1 MKLIRSRIM
10 VFVFTACILVFLLA
24 SAFLT
29 DKAVDVYSENTQLQ
43 DRVCIVIDAGHG
55 GVDGGAVS
63 CTGAKESNIN
73 LDISLR
79 LNDLL
84 HLLGINTYMIRTED
98 ISVYTTGNSIA
109 AKKVSDLKER
119 VRIINQTS
127 NAILVSIHQNNFD
140 DSRYSGAQVFYN
152 SDPLLARNLQDTFV
166 KTLNPGSKRK
176 AKKADGVYLM
186 QNITCPGY
194 LIECGFLSNY
204 SEEALLRD
212 PVYQKKLCCVISAVL
227 SCSINNGTVA

>member
-1 MKLIRSRIM
+1 MRIIKSRTMILI
-10 VFVFTACILVFLLA
+10 FTACILGFLLA
-24 SAFLT
+24 SAFIT
-29 DKAVDVYSENTQLQ
+29 DKAVNVYNKNEQLK
-43 DRVCIVIDAGHG
+43 DRICIIIDAGHG

-63 CTGAKESNIN
+63 CTGAKESDIN
-73 LDISLR
+73 LEIALR

-98 ISVYTTGNSIA
+98 ISVYTSGHSIA

-119 VRIINQTS
+119 VRIINQTK
-127 NAILVSIHQNNFD
+127 NAIVVSIHQNNFND
-140 DSRYSGAQVFYN
+140 ARYSGAQVFYN
-152 SDPLLARNLQDTFV
+152 SDQVLARSLQNAFV
-166 KTLNPGSKRK
+166 QTLNPGSNRK
-176 AKKADGVYLM
+176 AKKSDGVYLM

-212 PVYQKKLCCVISAVL
+212 PAYQKKLCCVIGAVL
-227 SCSINNGTVA
+227 SCNLNNSYVA